1 MELDLDNLYFEINPK
16 TNTIKSRPKQLNHNW
31 KNISGLLYLSES
43 KIYDL
48 SWAGYEEDGFI
59 KITKENAERLE
70 DFKSDF
76 NALDSLKIIFKQQV
90 SYNRSIKDSGVITVD
105 NKYSIQ
111 LTDKCK
117 TSLSMKYLECIT
129 VKDLKIN
136 WKTLSG
142 FVEFNADEFKILF
155 LKIQKYI
162 QNLFDIE
169 KSIHLK
175 IENSKTFKE
184 LLDIDIEINEGGEI
198 LL

>member
-1 MELDLDNLYFEINPK
+1 MILDLNNLYFEINPK
-16 TNTIKSRPKQLNHNW
+16 TKTIKSRPKQLDHNW

-43 KIYDL
+43 QIYNL

-70 DFKSDF
+70 DFNSDF

-90 SYNRSIKDSGVITVD
+90 SYNRSIKDSGVITID

-117 TSLSMKYLECIT
+117 TALSMKYLECIT
-129 VKDLKIN
+129 LKDLKIN

-142 FVEFNADEFKILF
+142 FIEFSDSEFKVLF

-169 KSIHLK
+169 KSIYLK

-184 LLDIDIEINEGGEI
+184 LLDIDIEIDDNGAI